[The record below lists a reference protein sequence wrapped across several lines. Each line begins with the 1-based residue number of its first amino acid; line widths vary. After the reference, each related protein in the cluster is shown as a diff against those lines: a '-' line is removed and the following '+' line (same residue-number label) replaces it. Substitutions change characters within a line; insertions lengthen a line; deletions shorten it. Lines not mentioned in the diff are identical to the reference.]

1 MPVRRR
7 VSKARPDEARAWLMF
22 MMSGADYFA
31 ELVEA
36 GIVVDRHDVPRELAE
51 ETWRRIGNEVVA
63 YMAEFHNG
71 FRPPERPIWA
81 EREFGPPG
89 KRRRRAGS

>member
-7 VSKARPDEARAWLMF
+7 KSKARPDEAIAWVMY
-22 MMSGADYFA
+22 MQSGFDFFSD
-31 ELVEA
+31 LVEA
-36 GIVVDRHDVPRELAE
+36 GIVEDRHVVPRELAE
-51 ETWRRIGNEVVA
+51 ETWRRIGDDVLGAMEDL
-63 YMAEFHNG
+63 HIG

-89 KRRRRAGS
+89 KRKRRVG